1 MASTAVAKAG
11 SDRSRTFLAILIPVL
26 ILFCAFN
33 TVPLLTG
40 FFYSF
45 TDSKGYGSF
54 EIVGLQNY
62 IDLFQDARVGNSY
75 LFTFKIAVVSTIL
88 VNVISLMLAIGLSS
102 KIKFKSALRGIY
114 FVPRILGGLV
124 VGYVFSYFFTYIV
137 PALTGTTSM
146 LASTEWAWVAIV
158 VVLVW
163 QACAQTTII
172 YITGLSS
179 VPEDVYE
186 AGALDGATGWDK
198 FRYLTFPLIMP
209 SITTNMVLV
218 MKDMLMTFDQIV
230 AMTSGG
236 PAQSTESI
244 SYLIYQNGLNNSQFG
259 FQCANHLVPHLP
271 ERPQQQPVWLPVRQ
285 RRHLLHRHRRDLHR
299 ADEVP
304 EQ

>member
-1 MASTAVAKAG
+1 MVSTAVAKAG
-11 SDRSRTFLAILIPVL
+11 SDRNRTFLAILIPVL

-33 TVPLLTG
+33 TIPLLTG

-45 TDSKGYGSF
+45 TDSKGYGAF

-88 VNVISLMLAIGLSS
+88 VNVISLVLAIGLSS

-259 FQCANHLVPHLP
+259 FQCANAVIFFIVIAVISIAQTKFLNSK
-271 ERPQQQPVWLPVRQ
+271 E
-285 RRHLLHRHRRDLHR
+285 
-299 ADEVP
+299 
-304 EQ
+304 EQL

>member
-11 SDRSRTFLAILIPVL
+11 SDRNRTFLAILIPVL

-33 TVPLLTG
+33 TIPLLTG

-45 TDSKGYGSF
+45 TDSKGYGAF

-88 VNVISLMLAIGLSS
+88 VNVISLMLAIASRARSS
-102 KIKFKSALRGIY
+102 SRA
-114 FVPRILGGLV
+114 PC
-124 VGYVFSYFFTYIV
+124 
-137 PALTGTTSM
+137 A
-146 LASTEWAWVAIV
+146 ASTSCPA
-158 VVLVW
+158 
-163 QACAQTTII
+163 
-172 YITGLSS
+172 SS
-179 VPEDVYE
+179 AASSSATCSATSSPTSSPPSPARPRCSRAPSGRGWPSSWSSCGRPAPRPRSSTSPASHRCPRTSYE

-259 FQCANHLVPHLP
+259 FQCANAVIFFIVIAVISIAQTKFLNSK
-271 ERPQQQPVWLPVRQ
+271 E
-285 RRHLLHRHRRDLHR
+285 
-299 ADEVP
+299 
-304 EQ
+304 EQL

>member
-11 SDRSRTFLAILIPVL
+11 SDRNRTFLAILIPVL

-33 TVPLLTG
+33 TIPLLTG

-45 TDSKGYGSF
+45 TDSKGYGAF

-186 AGALDGATGWDK
+186 AASLDGATGWNK
-198 FRYLTFPLIMP
+198 FRYITFPLIMP
-209 SITTNMVLV
+209 SVTTNMVLV
-218 MKDMLMTFDQIV
+218 MKNMLMVFDQII

-236 PAQSTESI
+236 PSQSTESI
-244 SYLIYQNGLNNSQFG
+244 SYLIYNNGLSGGQFG
-259 FQCANHLVPHLP
+259 FQCANAVIFF
-271 ERPQQQPVWLPVRQ
+271 
-285 RRHLLHRHRRDLHR
+285 LLIAVISIVQTNFLSSR
-299 ADEVP
+299 E
-304 EQ
+304 EQL

>member
-1 MASTAVAKAG
+1 MANLATSKAG
-11 SDRSRTFLAILIPVL
+11 SDRNRTFLMILIPVL
-26 ILFCAFN
+26 VLFVAFN
-33 TVPLLTG
+33 TIPLLTG

-45 TDSKGYGSF
+45 TDSKGYGAF

-75 LFTFKIAVVSTIL
+75 LFTFKISVVSTIL

-259 FQCANHLVPHLP
+259 FQCANAVIFFIVIAVISIAQTKFLNSK
-271 ERPQQQPVWLPVRQ
+271 E
-285 RRHLLHRHRRDLHR
+285 
-299 ADEVP
+299 
-304 EQ
+304 EQL

>member
-1 MASTAVAKAG
+1 MASFAASKAG
-11 SDRSRTFLAILIPVL
+11 SDRNRTFLAILIPVL

-33 TVPLLTG
+33 TIPLLTG

-45 TDSKGYGSF
+45 TDSKGYGAF

-75 LFTFKIAVVSTIL
+75 LFTFKISVVSTIL
-88 VNVISLMLAIGLSS
+88 VNVISLTLAIGLSS

-146 LASTEWAWVAIV
+146 LASKEWAWVAIV

-259 FQCANHLVPHLP
+259 FQCANAVIFFIVIAVISIAQTKFLNSK
-271 ERPQQQPVWLPVRQ
+271 E
-285 RRHLLHRHRRDLHR
+285 
-299 ADEVP
+299 
-304 EQ
+304 EQL

>member
-11 SDRSRTFLAILIPVL
+11 SDRNRTFLAILIPVL

-33 TVPLLTG
+33 TIPLLTG

-45 TDSKGYGSF
+45 TDSKGYGAF

-259 FQCANHLVPHLP
+259 FQCANAVIFFILIAVVSILQTKFLNSK
-271 ERPQQQPVWLPVRQ
+271 E
-285 RRHLLHRHRRDLHR
+285 
-299 ADEVP
+299 
-304 EQ
+304 EQL

>member
-11 SDRSRTFLAILIPVL
+11 SDRNRTFLAILIPVL
-26 ILFCAFN
+26 VLFIAFN
-33 TVPLLTG
+33 TIPLLTG

-45 TDSKGYGSF
+45 TDSKGYGAF
-54 EIVGLQNY
+54 EIVGVQNY

-75 LFTFKIAVVSTIL
+75 LFTFKISVVSTIL

-146 LASTEWAWVAIV
+146 LASKEWAWVAIV

-259 FQCANHLVPHLP
+259 FQCANAVIFFIVIAVISIAQTKFLNSK
-271 ERPQQQPVWLPVRQ
+271 E
-285 RRHLLHRHRRDLHR
+285 
-299 ADEVP
+299 
-304 EQ
+304 EQL

>member
-1 MASTAVAKAG
+1 MASFAASKAG
-11 SDRSRTFLAILIPVL
+11 SDRNRTFLAILIPVL

-33 TVPLLTG
+33 TIPLLTG

-45 TDSKGYGSF
+45 TDSKGYGAF

-75 LFTFKIAVVSTIL
+75 LFTFKISVVATIL

-124 VGYVFSYFFTYIV
+124 VGYVFTYFFTYIV
-137 PALTGTTSM
+137 PAITGTTSM
-146 LASTEWAWVAIV
+146 LASKEWAWVAIV

-259 FQCANHLVPHLP
+259 FQCANAVIFFIVIAVISIAQTKFLNSK
-271 ERPQQQPVWLPVRQ
+271 E
-285 RRHLLHRHRRDLHR
+285 
-299 ADEVP
+299 
-304 EQ
+304 EQL

>member
-1 MASTAVAKAG
+1 MASLAKAKTG
-11 SDRSRTFLAILIPVL
+11 SDRNRTFLMILIPVL

-33 TVPLLTG
+33 TFPLLTG

-45 TDSKGYGSF
+45 TDSKGYGAF
-54 EIVGLQNY
+54 EIVGFQNY

-75 LFTFKIAVVSTIL
+75 LFTFKVAVVSTIL
-88 VNVISLMLAIGLSS
+88 VNVISLIIAIGLSS
-102 KIKFKSALRGIY
+102 KIKFKSALRGLY
-114 FVPRILGGLV
+114 FVPRILGALV

-137 PALTGTTSM
+137 PAVTGAESI
-146 LASTEWAWVAIV
+146 LASKEWAWVAIV

-218 MKDMLMTFDQIV
+218 MKDMLMVFDQIV
-230 AMTSGG
+230 SMTSGG

-244 SYLIYQNGLNNSQFG
+244 SYLIYNNGLSGGQFG
-259 FQCANHLVPHLP
+259 FQCANAVIFFILI
-271 ERPQQQPVWLPVRQ
+271 RSS
-285 RRHLLHRHRRDLHR
+285 
-299 ADEVP
+299 
-304 EQ
+304 

>member
-1 MASTAVAKAG
+1 MAQAAKAKIG
-11 SDRSRTFLAILIPVL
+11 SARNRTFMAILIPVL
-26 ILFCAFN
+26 VIFILFN
-33 TVPLLTG
+33 TIPLITG
-40 FFYSF
+40 FYYSF
-45 TDSKGYGSF
+45 TDSKGYGAF
-54 EIVGLQNY
+54 NIVGIQNY
-62 IDLFQDARVGNSY
+62 IDLFSDTRVLNSY
-75 LFTFKIAVVSTIL
+75 LFTFKVAIVATIL
-88 VNVISLMLAIGLSS
+88 TNVISLTLAIGLSS
-102 KIKFKSALRGIY
+102 KIKFKSALRGVY

-124 VGYVFSYFFTYIV
+124 VGYVFSYFFTYIL

-198 FRYLTFPLIMP
+198 FRYITFPLIMP

-218 MKDMLMTFDQIV
+218 MKDMLMVFDQIV
-230 AMTSGG
+230 SMTSGG

-259 FQCANHLVPHLP
+259 FQCANAVIFFILIAVVSILQTKFLNSK
-271 ERPQQQPVWLPVRQ
+271 E
-285 RRHLLHRHRRDLHR
+285 
-299 ADEVP
+299 
-304 EQ
+304 EQL

>member
-1 MASTAVAKAG
+1 MASTAASKAG
-11 SDRSRTFLAILIPVL
+11 SDRNRTFLAILIPVL

-45 TDSKGYGSF
+45 TDSKGYGAF
-54 EIVGLQNY
+54 EIVGIQNY

-75 LFTFKIAVVSTIL
+75 LFTFKISVVATIL

-146 LASTEWAWVAIV
+146 LASKEWAWVAIV

-186 AGALDGATGWDK
+186 AGSLDGATGWDK

-259 FQCANHLVPHLP
+259 FQCANAVVFFIVIAVISIAQTKFLNSK
-271 ERPQQQPVWLPVRQ
+271 E
-285 RRHLLHRHRRDLHR
+285 
-299 ADEVP
+299 
-304 EQ
+304 EQL

>member
-1 MASTAVAKAG
+1 MASTAVSKAG
-11 SDRSRTFLAILIPVL
+11 SDRNRTFLAILIPVL
-26 ILFCAFN
+26 VLFIAFN

-45 TDSKGYGSF
+45 TDSKGYGAF

-75 LFTFKIAVVSTIL
+75 LFTFKISVVSTIL
-88 VNVISLMLAIGLSS
+88 VNVISLVLAIGLSS

-259 FQCANHLVPHLP
+259 FQCANAVIFFIVIAVISIAQTKFLNSK
-271 ERPQQQPVWLPVRQ
+271 E
-285 RRHLLHRHRRDLHR
+285 
-299 ADEVP
+299 
-304 EQ
+304 EQL

>member
-1 MASTAVAKAG
+1 MASFAASKAG
-11 SDRSRTFLAILIPVL
+11 SDRNRTFLAILIPVL

-33 TVPLLTG
+33 TIPLLTG

-45 TDSKGYGSF
+45 TDSKGYGAF

-75 LFTFKIAVVSTIL
+75 LFTFKISVVATIL

-146 LASTEWAWVAIV
+146 LASKEWAWVAIV

-259 FQCANHLVPHLP
+259 FQCANAVIFFIVIAVISIAQTKFLNSK
-271 ERPQQQPVWLPVRQ
+271 E
-285 RRHLLHRHRRDLHR
+285 
-299 ADEVP
+299 
-304 EQ
+304 EQL

>member
-1 MASTAVAKAG
+1 MASAAVSKAG
-11 SDRSRTFLAILIPVL
+11 SDRNRTFLAILIPVL
-26 ILFCAFN
+26 ILFIAFN
-33 TVPLLTG
+33 TIPLLTG

-45 TDSKGYGSF
+45 TDSKGYGAF

-75 LFTFKIAVVSTIL
+75 LFTFKISVVSTIL

-146 LASTEWAWVAIV
+146 LASKEWAWVAIV

-259 FQCANHLVPHLP
+259 FQCANAVIFFILIAVVSILQTKFLNSK
-271 ERPQQQPVWLPVRQ
+271 E
-285 RRHLLHRHRRDLHR
+285 
-299 ADEVP
+299 
-304 EQ
+304 EQL

>member
-1 MASTAVAKAG
+1 MASTAASKAG
-11 SDRSRTFLAILIPVL
+11 SDRNRTFLAILIPVL

-45 TDSKGYGSF
+45 TDSKGYGAF
-54 EIVGLQNY
+54 EIVGIQNY

-75 LFTFKIAVVSTIL
+75 LFTFKISVVATIL

-146 LASTEWAWVAIV
+146 LASKEWAWVAIV

-186 AGALDGATGWDK
+186 AGSLDGATGWDK

-259 FQCANHLVPHLP
+259 FQCANAVIFFIVIAVISIAQTKFLNSK
-271 ERPQQQPVWLPVRQ
+271 E
-285 RRHLLHRHRRDLHR
+285 
-299 ADEVP
+299 
-304 EQ
+304 EQL

>member
-1 MASTAVAKAG
+1 MASLAKAKTG
-11 SDRSRTFLAILIPVL
+11 SDRNRTFLMILIPVL

-33 TVPLLTG
+33 TFPLLTG

-45 TDSKGYGSF
+45 TDSKGYGAF
-54 EIVGLQNY
+54 EIVGFQNY

-75 LFTFKIAVVSTIL
+75 LFTFKVAVVSTIL
-88 VNVISLMLAIGLSS
+88 VNVVSLVIAIGLSS

-114 FVPRILGGLV
+114 FVPRILGALV

-137 PALTGTTSM
+137 PAVTGAESI
-146 LASTEWAWVAIV
+146 LASKEWAWVAIV

-218 MKDMLMTFDQIV
+218 MKDMLMVFDQIV
-230 AMTSGG
+230 SMTSGG

-244 SYLIYQNGLNNSQFG
+244 SYLIYNNGLSGGQFG
-259 FQCANHLVPHLP
+259 FQCANAVIFFILIAVVSIAQTKFLNSK
-271 ERPQQQPVWLPVRQ
+271 E
-285 RRHLLHRHRRDLHR
+285 
-299 ADEVP
+299 
-304 EQ
+304 EQL

>member
-11 SDRSRTFLAILIPVL
+11 SDRNRTFLAILIPVL

-33 TVPLLTG
+33 TIPLLTG

-45 TDSKGYGSF
+45 TDSKGYGAF

-88 VNVISLMLAIGLSS
+88 VNVISLVLAIGLSS

-146 LASTEWAWVAIV
+146 LASTEWAWLAIV

-259 FQCANHLVPHLP
+259 FQCANAVIFFIVIAVISIAQTKFLNSK
-271 ERPQQQPVWLPVRQ
+271 E
-285 RRHLLHRHRRDLHR
+285 
-299 ADEVP
+299 
-304 EQ
+304 EQL

>member
-1 MASTAVAKAG
+1 MASAAISKAG
-11 SDRSRTFLAILIPVL
+11 SDRNRTFLAILIPVL
-26 ILFCAFN
+26 ILFIAFN
-33 TVPLLTG
+33 TIPLLTG

-45 TDSKGYGSF
+45 TDSKGYGAF

-75 LFTFKIAVVSTIL
+75 LFTFKLAVVSTIL
-88 VNVISLMLAIGLSS
+88 VNVLSLILAIGLSS
-102 KIKFKSALRGIY
+102 KIKFKSALRGLY
-114 FVPRILGGLV
+114 FVPRILGALV
-124 VGYVFSYFFTYIV
+124 VGYVFTYFFTYIV
-137 PALTGTTSM
+137 PAVTGTDSI
-146 LASTEWAWVAIV
+146 LASADWAWIGIV

-218 MKDMLMTFDQIV
+218 MKDMLMVFDQIV
-230 AMTSGG
+230 AMTGGG
-236 PAQSTESI
+236 PANSTESI
-244 SYLIYQNGLNNSQFG
+244 SYLIYENGLNNSQFG
-259 FQCANHLVPHLP
+259 FQCANAVIFFILIAVVSIAQTKFLNSK
-271 ERPQQQPVWLPVRQ
+271 E
-285 RRHLLHRHRRDLHR
+285 
-299 ADEVP
+299 
-304 EQ
+304 EQL

>member
-1 MASTAVAKAG
+1 MASFAASKAG
-11 SDRSRTFLAILIPVL
+11 SDRNRTFLAILIPVL

-33 TVPLLTG
+33 TIPLLTG

-45 TDSKGYGSF
+45 TDSKGYGAF

-75 LFTFKIAVVSTIL
+75 LFTFKISVVATIL
-88 VNVISLMLAIGLSS
+88 VNVISLVLAIGLSS

-259 FQCANHLVPHLP
+259 FQCANAVIFFIVIAVISIAQTKFLNSK
-271 ERPQQQPVWLPVRQ
+271 E
-285 RRHLLHRHRRDLHR
+285 
-299 ADEVP
+299 
-304 EQ
+304 EQL

>member
-1 MASTAVAKAG
+1 MASAAISKAG
-11 SDRSRTFLAILIPVL
+11 SDRNRTFLAILIPVL
-26 ILFCAFN
+26 ILFIAFN
-33 TVPLLTG
+33 TIPLLTG

-45 TDSKGYGSF
+45 TDSKGYGAF

-75 LFTFKIAVVSTIL
+75 LFTFKISVVSTIL

-146 LASTEWAWVAIV
+146 LASKEWAWVAIV

-259 FQCANHLVPHLP
+259 FQCANAVIFFILIAVVSILQTKFLNSK
-271 ERPQQQPVWLPVRQ
+271 E
-285 RRHLLHRHRRDLHR
+285 
-299 ADEVP
+299 
-304 EQ
+304 EQL